1 MLHELLGLRGRQ
13 CCERCIPLYSS
24 NRLAKFRSVISMYFQ
39 LCNRQSY
46 FCQGCPLPHE
56 RYHSIDVGP
65 PKSTSSTFF
74 APTSPHTQQ
83 APCNISRHW
92 IIHPSDYLR
101 SSGLVFTFCDSVS
114 CRRHRLLTQWILLE
128 ILYVRQFSLHRQ
140 WLYTWGQ
147 DKCQETV
154 RRCENAYHKPEAP
167 VCYRLQDDFVTG

>member
-1 MLHELLGLRGRQ
+1 MVQECDSNGKELVSKAAVNFPKFFRG
-13 CCERCIPLYSS
+13 
-24 NRLAKFRSVISMYFQ
+24 
-39 LCNRQSY
+39 SY
-46 FCQGCPLPHE
+46 KANH
-56 RYHSIDVGP
+56 
-65 PKSTSSTFF
+65 PK
-74 APTSPHTQQ
+74 ASPWWTLK

-167 VCYRLQDDFVTG
+167 VCYRLQEDFVTG